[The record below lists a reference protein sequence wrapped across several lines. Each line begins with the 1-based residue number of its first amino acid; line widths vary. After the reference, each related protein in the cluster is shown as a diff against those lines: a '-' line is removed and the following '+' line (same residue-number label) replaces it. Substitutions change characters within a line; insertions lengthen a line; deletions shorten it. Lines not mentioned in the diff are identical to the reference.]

1 MLPPAGN
8 ASRWADYARKEK
20 MEPTI
25 TILQLM
31 DMLEGTEDTY
41 EKRWK
46 KLREFVDLAKAAQQ
60 SVESDGVPPQEPGD
74 VTPPRRS

>member
-1 MLPPAGN
+1 
-8 ASRWADYARKEK
+8 

-46 KLREFVDLAKAAQQ
+46 KLREFVDLAKAAQH
-60 SVESDGVPPQEPGD
+60 SVQPTADTLPGH
-74 VTPPRRS
+74 VEGCICAGCEGYRRR

>member
-1 MLPPAGN
+1 
-8 ASRWADYARKEK
+8 
-20 MEPTI
+20 
-25 TILQLM
+25 M

-60 SVESDGVPPQEPGD
+60 SVQSDGQYLCARCGHPESEHPNRKCD
-74 VTPPRRS
+74 AFDPPRK